1 MLNHR
6 LPRKRIF
13 CFFSSI
19 PARALESEN
28 PVPGAQ
34 RIYKSSPTALVFL
47 SRALPRR
54 PLSRDFPTPWPC
66 STPVRSST
74 MTSMLYVGNL
84 GMQTTEDQLAQSFAS
99 FGCAGAEVIST
110 GAYSDDRYCGYE
122 QDFSEAWKAR
132 RGYRSL
138 EQYRHSRGFGFVYF
152 SDEGQM
158 EQAFAAA
165 TPPNVLLLRTGE
177 ETEPR
182 VLRVKKYTPQSLRTS
197 DGLVEHSE
205 VAAESMM
212 QQRCPK
218 PSRRGRGLRSGA
230 PRTAPRRRTKKEDAA
245 DDEQS
250 LSSLSSQA
258 SSSHLSATAASW
270 TPSRSS
276 MTQTR
281 AARASKPNHTA
292 ARRGSHVATARGAC
306 LWPSRAGGRP
316 RPRDL
321 LPKAAASHASEEGL
335 THPCQEG
342 TARNR
347 KSRGEQGTRDA
358 ITRKEGK

>member
-1 MLNHR
+1 
-6 LPRKRIF
+6 
-13 CFFSSI
+13 
-19 PARALESEN
+19 
-28 PVPGAQ
+28 
-34 RIYKSSPTALVFL
+34 
-47 SRALPRR
+47 
-54 PLSRDFPTPWPC
+54 
-66 STPVRSST
+66 
-74 MTSMLYVGNL
+74 
-84 GMQTTEDQLAQSFAS
+84 MQTTEDQLAQSFAS

-132 RGYRSL
+132 RGCRSL
-138 EQYRHSRGFGFVYF
+138 EQYRHSRGFGFVSLLRRRADGAGF
-152 SDEGQM
+152 RGRD
-158 EQAFAAA
+158 AAS
-165 TPPNVLLLRTGE
+165 NVLCSDRRGNRA
-177 ETEPR
+177 R

-270 TPSRSS
+270 TPFTELDDADAGSS
-276 MTQTR
+276 TLRNQITQRKTR
-281 AARASKPNHTA
+281 I
-292 ARRGSHVATARGAC
+292 ARRHSPWCKPR
-306 LWPSRAGGRP
+306 PSRAGGRP
-316 RPRDL
+316 RPGFTYEGGG
-321 LPKAAASHASEEGL
+321 SHASEEGL
-335 THPCQEG
+335 THMPRG
-342 TARNR
+342 NG
-347 KSRGEQGTRDA
+347 KSRGEQGTRDR
-358 ITRKEGK
+358 ISRKEGK

>member
-1 MLNHR
+1 
-6 LPRKRIF
+6 
-13 CFFSSI
+13 
-19 PARALESEN
+19 
-28 PVPGAQ
+28 
-34 RIYKSSPTALVFL
+34 
-47 SRALPRR
+47 
-54 PLSRDFPTPWPC
+54 
-66 STPVRSST
+66 

-165 TPPNVLLLRTGE
+165 TPPNLLLLRTGE

-270 TPSRSS
+270 TPFTELDDADAGSS
-276 MTQTR
+276 TLRNQITQPQDEDRTSPQPVVH
-281 AARASKPNHTA
+281 AFGHLVQAVDPAL
-292 ARRGSHVATARGAC
+292 GIYFVEGGGFAC
-306 LWPSRAGGRP
+306 L
-316 RPRDL
+316 
-321 LPKAAASHASEEGL
+321 
-335 THPCQEG
+335 
-342 TARNR
+342 
-347 KSRGEQGTRDA
+347 
-358 ITRKEGK
+358 